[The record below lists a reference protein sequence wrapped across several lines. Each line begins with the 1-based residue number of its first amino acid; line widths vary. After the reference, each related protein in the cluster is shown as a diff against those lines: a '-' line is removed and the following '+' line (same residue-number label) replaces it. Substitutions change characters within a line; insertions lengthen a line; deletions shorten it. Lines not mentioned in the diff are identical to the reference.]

1 VGASGHGGG
10 VVTAGEVADAGRR
23 PGLAGVPPVA
33 PVHQGEQHRVEF
45 LAFFCGAVVLAGR
58 PLLVPLADEDI
69 LLDQPGQPG
78 REDLAGNPEI
88 MGEVIKP
95 GDPGQ
100 ITDEEIPPIVG
111 FVLAPHGRPVVTYLG
126 YARKERG

>member
-1 VGASGHGGG
+1 
-10 VVTAGEVADAGRR
+10 
-23 PGLAGVPPVA
+23 
-33 PVHQGEQHRVEF
+33 
-45 LAFFCGAVVLAGR
+45 VLAGR

-69 LLDQPGQPG
+69 VLDQPGQPG

-100 ITDEEIPPIVG
+100 HVSHDQRRPRVAEQVG
-111 FVLAPHGRPVVTYLG
+111 GARDRAGR
-126 YARKERG
+126 